1 MPFPFHPS
9 IIRMAAHARTR
20 ALAMA
25 LACVLL
31 ALVGL
36 GAAGQATARVMPG
49 DDICSSADRDRPPGD
64 ATHRGHCSL
73 CAGSTGLAPPPFG
86 LPLPAPLQPVIE
98 ASCAGP
104 SLHAISAGAHWQSRA
119 PPMR

>member
-1 MPFPFHPS
+1 MPFPFYPS

-25 LACVLL
+25 LVCVLL

-36 GAAGQATARVMPG
+36 GAAGQATARVLPG
-49 DDICSSADRDRPPGD
+49 DDICSSTDRDRPPGD

-73 CAGSTGLAPPPFG
+73 CAGGTGLAPPPFG
-86 LPLPAPLQPVIE
+86 LPLPALLPPVDE
-98 ASCAGP
+98 ASCAGAA
-104 SLHAISAGAHWQSRA
+104 LHAISAGAHWQSRA
-119 PPMR
+119 PPLR